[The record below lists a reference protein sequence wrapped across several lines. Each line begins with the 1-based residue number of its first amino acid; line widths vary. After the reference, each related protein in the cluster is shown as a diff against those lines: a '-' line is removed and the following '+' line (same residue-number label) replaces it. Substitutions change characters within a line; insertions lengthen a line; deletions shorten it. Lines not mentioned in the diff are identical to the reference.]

1 MKGTLADR
9 LVALPSPSHCAEHN
23 YMSMIQR
30 AGPSARTSRIVRQL
44 ELRQS
49 MQCEMEKTWT
59 SASYSAKLVEFSS
72 LITLLVCQKLPPNR
86 ETESV
91 EPIVLDEMLHLI
103 ETILSWM
110 KSRIEQGLLITFFV
124 LRQRFCSRTSLAM
137 IASSGAMYRRSDPN
151 LFLTPSI
158 LHPKANPAMFRP
170 TLQPRKW
177 EAWASSH
184 NNLRPQLRLQLL
196 GLRRYTE
203 IGVG

>member
-1 MKGTLADR
+1 MRWKRPGRAHHIR
-9 LVALPSPSHCAEHN
+9 RNWSNSVHPSLS
-23 YMSMIQR
+23 S
-30 AGPSARTSRIVRQL
+30 SVRNCHPTG
-44 ELRQS
+44 RR
-49 MQCEMEKTWT
+49 K
-59 SASYSAKLVEFSS
+59 
-72 LITLLVCQKLPPNR
+72 
-86 ETESV
+86 
-91 EPIVLDEMLHLI
+91 VLNPLFEMLHLI
-103 ETILSWM
+103 GTILSWM